1 MRHYVIENS
10 REQRLMNWIDAKI
23 PLGIHRDLAIVAI
36 SAFIW
41 GLGEGLFIFFL
52 PLALQR
58 WPTDAVQIG
67 AVLSMIGVTMAVVQV
82 PAGYF
87 SDRFGARPLI
97 FASLLLGIASA
108 IVMAAARSLPFFVA
122 GLLAYGCTS
131 FISAPMNSYVTSLR
145 GSWTVQRA
153 LTFRAAAFQMGAIVG
168 PILGGWIANTAGLS
182 IVFRYSA
189 GLFLASTLVMS
200 LARRPSE
207 PEHQEASIHFGSPI
221 ANPRF
226 LGLLAVVFFTI
237 IAISVPQ
244 QLTSLYLQNVHHIS
258 IQQIGTM
265 GTIASIGTALTTFS
279 LGNLRVSTGML
290 IGQLLLA
297 GFALLMWRGQSVM
310 AFFAGYFF
318 VGGYQL
324 YRSMALAFS
333 RSLVKV
339 GDTGLAYGLVETG
352 NALAVVIAPLAAGFL
367 YNYRPEAVYIAS
379 LGALVITMGLNMLLF
394 HEKRNE
400 ILPAQT

>member
-1 MRHYVIENS
+1 MHR
-10 REQRLMNWIDAKI
+10 IDTKM

-58 WPTDAVQIG
+58 WNSDAVQIG

-87 SDRFGARPLI
+87 SDRIGTRPLI

-108 IVMAAARSLPFFVA
+108 MVMAAARSLPFFVA

-153 LTFRAAAFQMGAIVG
+153 VTFRAAAFQVGAIVG
-168 PILGGWIANTAGLS
+168 PILGGWIANTAGLA
-182 IVFRYSA
+182 IVFRYAA
-189 GLFLASTLVMS
+189 GLFLASTLVMF
-200 LARRPSE
+200 LAKRPLAL
-207 PEHQEASIHFGSPI
+207 EHQEPLVHRVSPI

-237 IAISVPQ
+237 IALSVPQ
-244 QLTSLYLQNVHHIS
+244 QLTALYLQNVHHLS

-265 GTIASIGTALTTFS
+265 GTIASMGTAIIMLA

-310 AFFAGYFF
+310 AYSVGYFF
-318 VGGYQL
+318 VGGFQL

-352 NALAVVIAPLAAGFL
+352 NALAVVVAPLAAGFL
-367 YNYRPEAVYIAS
+367 YKYRPEAVYIAS
-379 LGALVITMGLNMLLF
+379 LGALVITIGLNRLLS
-394 HEKRNE
+394 HEKRNA

>member
-1 MRHYVIENS
+1 MR
-10 REQRLMNWIDAKI
+10 
-23 PLGIHRDLAIVAI
+23 LGIHRDLAIVAI

-58 WPTDAVQIG
+58 WNSDAVQIG

-87 SDRFGARPLI
+87 SDRFGPRPVI
-97 FASLLLGIASA
+97 FASLLLGIAST

-145 GSWTVQRA
+145 GGWTIQRA
-153 LTFRAAAFQMGAIVG
+153 VTFRAAAFQVGAIVG
-168 PILGGWIANTAGLS
+168 PILGGWIANTAGLA
-182 IVFRYSA
+182 IVFRYAA
-189 GLFLASTLVMS
+189 GLFLASTLVMF
-200 LARRPSE
+200 LARRPVVVA
-207 PEHQEASIHFGSPI
+207 HQEASIHLASPL

-237 IAISVPQ
+237 IAISAPQ
-244 QLTSLYLQNVHHIS
+244 QLTALYLQNVHHLS

-265 GTIASIGTALTTFS
+265 GTIASIGTAIIMFA

-297 GFALLMWRGQSVM
+297 GFALLMWQGQSVI
-310 AFFAGYFF
+310 AYFAGYFF
-318 VGGYQL
+318 VGGFQL

-352 NALAVVIAPLAAGFL
+352 NALAVVVAPLAAGFL

-379 LGALVITMGLNMLLF
+379 LGALTITMGLNRLLF
-394 HEKRNE
+394 HE
-400 ILPAQT
+400 

>member
-1 MRHYVIENS
+1 
-10 REQRLMNWIDAKI
+10 MNWIDRKM

-36 SAFIW
+36 STFIW

-58 WPTDAVQIG
+58 WNSDAVQIG
-67 AVLSMIGVTMAVVQV
+67 TVLSMIGVTMAVVQV
-82 PAGYF
+82 PAGYL
-87 SDRFGARPLI
+87 SDRFGTRPLI

-108 IVMAAARSLPFFVA
+108 LVMAAAPSLPFFVA

-145 GSWTVQRA
+145 GSWIT
-153 LTFRAAAFQMGAIVG
+153 
-168 PILGGWIANTAGLS
+168 NTAGLS
-182 IVFRYSA
+182 TVFRYSA

-200 LARRPSE
+200 LARRSVALE
-207 PEHQEASIHFGSPI
+207 QQEASIHLVSPI
-221 ANPRF
+221 ANTRF

-258 IQQIGTM
+258 IQQIGLM
-265 GTIASIGTALTTFS
+265 GTIASIGTAIIMFS
-279 LGNLRVSTGML
+279 RGNLRVSTGML

-297 GFALLMWRGQSVM
+297 GFALLMWQGQSTIAYYV
-310 AFFAGYFF
+310 GYFF

-352 NALAVVIAPLAAGFL
+352 NALAVVVAPLAAGLL
-367 YNYRPEAVYIAS
+367 YNYRPEAVYMAS
-379 LGALVITMGLNMLLF
+379 LGALAITVGLNMLLF

-400 ILPAQT
+400 ILPAQI

>member
-1 MRHYVIENS
+1 
-10 REQRLMNWIDAKI
+10 MNQTDIQMPW
-23 PLGIHRDLAIVAI
+23 GTQRDLVIVAI

-52 PLALQR
+52 PLALQS
-58 WPTDAVQIG
+58 WNSDAVQIG
-67 AVLSMIGVTMAVVQV
+67 AALSLIGVTMAVVQA

-87 SDRFGARPLI
+87 SDRFGPRPLI

-108 IVMAAARSLPFFVA
+108 IGMAAARSLPFFVA

-131 FISAPMNSYVTSLR
+131 FIGAPMNSYVTSLR

-153 LTFRAAAFQMGAIVG
+153 VTFRGAAFQAGAIVG
-168 PILGGWIANTAGLS
+168 PIAGGWIASTAGLA

-189 GLFLASTLVMS
+189 VLFLLSTLVMC
-200 LARRPSE
+200 LARRPFVL
-207 PEHQEASIHFGSPI
+207 EHQEAPVHRVNPI
-221 ANPRF
+221 VNPRF

-237 IAISVPQ
+237 IAIRTPQ
-244 QLTSLYLQNVHHIS
+244 QLTPLYLQDVHHIS

-265 GTIASIGTALTTFS
+265 GTIASIGTAIIMFS
-279 LGNLRVSTGML
+279 LGNLRTSTGML

-297 GFALLMWRGQSVM
+297 GFALLMWKGQSLM
-310 AFFAGYFF
+310 AYFVGYFF
-318 VGGYQL
+318 VSGSQL

-333 RSLVKV
+333 RSLVRV

-352 NALAVVIAPLAAGFL
+352 NALAVVVAPLAAGFL

-379 LGALVITMGLNMLLF
+379 IVALAITVGLNTLLF
-394 HEKRNE
+394 IREKHDE
-400 ILPAQT
+400 ILPAQP

>member
-1 MRHYVIENS
+1 
-10 REQRLMNWIDAKI
+10 MNRIDTKM
-23 PLGIHRDLAIVAI
+23 PWGIHRDLVIVAI
-36 SAFIW
+36 SSVIE

-58 WPTDAVQIG
+58 WNTDAVKIG
-67 AVLSMIGVTMAVVQV
+67 AVLSMIGIMMAVVQV

-87 SDRFGARPLI
+87 SDRFGTRPLI
-97 FASLLLGIASA
+97 FAALILAIAST
-108 IVMAAARSLPFFVA
+108 IMMAEARSLPFFVA
-122 GLLAYGCTS
+122 GLLAYACTS

-145 GSWTVQRA
+145 GRWTVQRA
-153 LTFRAAAFQMGAIVG
+153 VTLRASAFQVGAIVG

-182 IVFRYSA
+182 VVFRYAA
-189 GLFLASTLVMS
+189 GLFLASTLVLS
-200 LARRPSE
+200 LARRPVGLA
-207 PEHQEASIHFGSPI
+207 HQEPSLPLVSPI

-244 QLTSLYLQNVHHIS
+244 QLTALYLQNVRHLS

-265 GTIASIGTALTTFS
+265 GAIASIGAAIITFA

-297 GFALLMWRGQSVM
+297 VFALLMWQGQSVI
-310 AFFAGYFF
+310 AYFVGYFF
-318 VGGYQL
+318 VGGYHL

-352 NALAVVIAPLAAGFL
+352 NALAVVVAPLAAGFL

-379 LGALVITMGLNMLLF
+379 LGALAITVALNRLF
-394 HEKRNE
+394 FYEK
-400 ILPAQT
+400 

>member
-1 MRHYVIENS
+1 
-10 REQRLMNWIDAKI
+10 MNWIDTKL

-58 WPTDAVQIG
+58 WNSDAVQIG
-67 AVLSMIGVTMAVVQV
+67 TVLSMIGGTIAVVQV

-87 SDRFGARPLI
+87 SDRFGTRPLI

-108 IVMAAARSLPFFVA
+108 IVMAAAQSLPFFVA

-145 GSWTVQRA
+145 GSWTIQRA
-153 LTFRAAAFQMGAIVG
+153 VTFRAGAFQVGAILG
-168 PILGGWIANTAGLS
+168 PMLGGWIANTSGLS

-189 GLFLASTLVMS
+189 GLFLASALVMS
-200 LARRPSE
+200 LARRPLE
-207 PEHQEASIHFGSPI
+207 TKHQEASIHLVSPI

-226 LGLLAVVFFTI
+226 LGLMAVVFFTI

-244 QLTSLYLQNVHHIS
+244 QLTSLYLQDVHHIS

-265 GTIASIGTALTTFS
+265 GTVASIGTAIIVFS

-290 IGQLLLA
+290 IGQFLLA
-297 GFALLMWRGQSVM
+297 GFALLMWQGQSVT
-310 AFFAGYFF
+310 AYFAGYFF

-333 RSLVKV
+333 RSLVKI

-352 NALAVVIAPLAAGFL
+352 NALAVVVAPLAAGFL

-379 LGALVITMGLNMLLF
+379 LGALAVTAGLNMLLF
-394 HEKRNE
+394 HKKRNE
-400 ILPAQT
+400 IFPAQHDG

>member
-1 MRHYVIENS
+1 
-10 REQRLMNWIDAKI
+10 MNRIDTKM
-23 PLGIHRDLAIVAI
+23 PFGIHRDLAIVVI

-41 GLGEGLFIFFL
+41 GLGEGLFIFFI
-52 PLALQR
+52 PLALQS
-58 WPTDAVQIG
+58 WNTDVVQIG
-67 AVLSMIGVTMAVVQV
+67 AVLSMIGGAMAVVQV

-87 SDRFGARPLI
+87 SDRFGTRPII
-97 FASLLLGIASA
+97 FASLLLGIAA
-108 IVMAAARSLPFFVA
+108 AVVMAAANSLPFFVA

-153 LTFRAAAFQMGAIVG
+153 VTFRAAAFQVGAIVG
-168 PILGGWIANTAGLS
+168 PILGGWIANTDGLF

-200 LARRPSE
+200 LARRPLVL
-207 PEHQEASIHFGSPI
+207 EHQEASIHLVSPI

-237 IAISVPQ
+237 IAINIPQ

-265 GTIASIGTALTTFS
+265 GTIAIIGTAIIVFS

-297 GFALLMWRGQSVM
+297 GFALLMWQGQSVM
-310 AFFAGYFF
+310 AYFAGYFL
-318 VGGYQL
+318 VGGSQL

-352 NALAVVIAPLAAGFL
+352 NALAVVVAPLAAGFL

-379 LGALVITMGLNMLLF
+379 LGALAITMGLNRLLF

-400 ILPAQT
+400 ILPARA

>member
-1 MRHYVIENS
+1 
-10 REQRLMNWIDAKI
+10 MNRIDTKL

-58 WPTDAVQIG
+58 WNSDAVQIG
-67 AVLSMIGVTMAVVQV
+67 GVLSLIGVTMAVVQV

-87 SDRFGARPLI
+87 SDRFGTRPLI
-97 FASLLLGIASA
+97 FASLILGIASA
-108 IVMAAARSLPFFVA
+108 IVMAAARSLPFFVT

-145 GSWTVQRA
+145 GIWTVQRA
-153 LTFRAAAFQMGAIVG
+153 LTFRAAAFQVGAVVG

-189 GLFLASTLVMS
+189 GLFLVSTLVMS
-200 LARRPSE
+200 FARRPL
-207 PEHQEASIHFGSPI
+207 PLVLEHQEASIHLVSPI

-244 QLTSLYLQNVHHIS
+244 QLTSLYLQNVHHLS

-265 GTIASIGTALTTFS
+265 GTIASIGTAIIMFS

-297 GFALLMWRGQSVM
+297 GFALLMWRGQGAIAYFV
-310 AFFAGYFF
+310 GYFF

-324 YRSMALAFS
+324 YHSMAMAFS

-352 NALAVVIAPLAAGFL
+352 NALAVVVAPLAAGFL
-367 YNYRPEAVYIAS
+367 YNFRPEAVYIAS
-379 LGALVITMGLNMLLF
+379 LGALAITVGLNRLVF

-400 ILPAQT
+400 ILPMQT

>member
-1 MRHYVIENS
+1 
-10 REQRLMNWIDAKI
+10 MNWIDTKM

-36 SAFIW
+36 SESIW
-41 GLGEGLFIFFL
+41 GLGEGLFIYFL

-58 WPTDAVQIG
+58 WNTDAVQIG

-87 SDRFGARPLI
+87 SDRFGTRPLI
-97 FASLLLGIASA
+97 FAALLLGIASA
-108 IVMAAARSLPFFVA
+108 IVMAAARSLPFFVV

-153 LTFRAAAFQMGAIVG
+153 VTFRAAAFQVGAIFG
-168 PILGGWIANTAGLS
+168 PILGGWIANTYGLS

-189 GLFLASTLVMS
+189 GLFMVSTLVMS
-200 LARRPSE
+200 LARRPIVL
-207 PEHQEASIHFGSPI
+207 EHQEASIHLVSPI

-226 LGLLAVVFFTI
+226 LGLLAIVFFTI

-244 QLTSLYLQNVHHIS
+244 QLTSLYLLNVQHLS
-258 IQQIGTM
+258 MQQIGLM
-265 GTIASIGTALTTFS
+265 GTIASIGTAMIMFS

-297 GFALLMWRGQSVM
+297 GFALLMWQGQSAM
-310 AFFAGYFF
+310 AYYVGYFF

-324 YRSMALAFS
+324 YRSMVLAFS
-333 RSLVKV
+333 RSFVKV

-352 NALAVVIAPLAAGFL
+352 NALAVIVAPLAAGFL

-379 LGALVITMGLNMLLF
+379 LGALAITVVLNMLLF
-394 HEKRNE
+394 REKRNE

>member
-1 MRHYVIENS
+1 
-10 REQRLMNWIDAKI
+10 MNRIDTKML
-23 PLGIHRDLAIVAI
+23 LGIQRNLAIVAI
-36 SAFIW
+36 STFIW

-58 WPTDAVQIG
+58 WDTDAVQIG

-87 SDRFGARPLI
+87 SDRFGTRPLI
-97 FASLLLGIASA
+97 FASLLLGIGSA
-108 IVMAAARSLPFFVA
+108 IVMGAARSLPFFVA

-131 FISAPMNSYVTSLR
+131 FISAPMNSYVTSSR
-145 GSWTVQRA
+145 GSWSVQRA
-153 LTFRAAAFQMGAIVG
+153 VTFRAAAFQVGAILG
-168 PILGGWIANTAGLS
+168 PIAGGWIANTAGLS

-200 LARRPSE
+200 LARRPSVLE
-207 PEHQEASIHFGSPI
+207 QQEASIHLASPI

-244 QLTSLYLQNVHHIS
+244 QLTSLYLQNVHHLS

-265 GTIASIGTALTTFS
+265 GTIASIGTAIIMFS

-297 GFALLMWRGQSVM
+297 GFALLMWRGQSAIAYFV
-310 AFFAGYFF
+310 GYFF

-333 RSLVKV
+333 RSLVRV

-352 NALAVVIAPLAAGFL
+352 NALAVVAAPLAAGIL
-367 YNYRPEAVYIAS
+367 YNYRPEAVYIAT
-379 LGALVITMGLNMLLF
+379 LCALAITVGLNTLLF
-394 HEKRNE
+394 HESAVRFFLLRRNG
-400 ILPAQT
+400 

>member
-1 MRHYVIENS
+1 
-10 REQRLMNWIDAKI
+10 MNRIDTKM
-23 PLGIHRDLAIVAI
+23 PLGIQPDLAIVAL
-36 SAFIW
+36 STLLW

-58 WPTDAVQIG
+58 WNTDAVQIG
-67 AVLSMIGVTMAVVQV
+67 AVLSMIGVMMAVVQV

-97 FASLLLGIASA
+97 FASQLLGIASA
-108 IVMAAARSLPFFVA
+108 IVMAAAHSLPLFVA

-153 LTFRAAAFQMGAIVG
+153 VTFRAGAFQVGAIAG
-168 PILGGWIANTAGLS
+168 PILGGWIANTDGLS
-182 IVFRYSA
+182 TVFRYSA
-189 GLFLASTLVMS
+189 GLFVAATLVMC
-200 LARRPSE
+200 LARRPVVL
-207 PEHQEASIHFGSPI
+207 EHPEASIHLVSPL

-244 QLTSLYLQNVHHIS
+244 QLTSLYLQNVQHIS
-258 IQQIGTM
+258 IQQIGIM
-265 GTIASIGTALTTFS
+265 GTIASIGTAIIMFS

-297 GFALLMWRGQSVM
+297 GFALLMWRGQSAIAYFV
-310 AFFAGYFF
+310 GYFF

-352 NALAVVIAPLAAGFL
+352 NALAVVVAPLAAGVL
-367 YNYRPEAVYIAS
+367 YSYRPEAVYMAS
-379 LGALVITMGLNMLLF
+379 LGALAITIGLNMLLF
-394 HEKRNE
+394 HEKRKE
-400 ILPAQT
+400 ILPAEM

>member
-1 MRHYVIENS
+1 M
-10 REQRLMNWIDAKI
+10 QLIDTKM
-23 PLGIHRDLAIVAI
+23 PWGIQRDLAIVAI
-36 SAFIW
+36 STFIW
-41 GLGEGLFIFFL
+41 GLGEGLFIYFL
-52 PLALQR
+52 PLELQR
-58 WPTDAVQIG
+58 WNTDAVQIG

-87 SDRFGARPLI
+87 SDRFGPRPII

-131 FISAPMNSYVTSLR
+131 FISAPLNSYYTSLR
-145 GSWTVQRA
+145 GSWSVQRA
-153 LTFRAAAFQMGAIVG
+153 VALHAAAFQGGAIVG

-182 IVFRYSA
+182 SVFWYSA

-200 LARRPSE
+200 FAKRPVALE
-207 PEHQEASIHFGSPI
+207 QQGASIHLVNPI
-221 ANPRF
+221 TNPRF

-237 IAISVPQ
+237 IVISVPQ
-244 QLTSLYLQNVHHIS
+244 QLTSLYLQDVQHIS
-258 IQQIGTM
+258 IQQIGIM
-265 GTIASIGTALTTFS
+265 GTIASIGTVIIMFA

-297 GFALLMWRGQSVM
+297 GFALLMWRGQSVL
-310 AFFAGYFF
+310 AYFVGYFF

-352 NALAVVIAPLAAGFL
+352 NALAVVVAPLAAGFL

-379 LGALVITMGLNMLLF
+379 LGALALTMGLNRLLF
-394 HEKRNE
+394 HEK
-400 ILPAQT
+400 ILL

>member
-1 MRHYVIENS
+1 MN
-10 REQRLMNWIDAKI
+10 RLDTQM

-58 WPTDAVQIG
+58 WNTDAVQIG
-67 AVLSMIGVTMAVVQV
+67 TVLSMIGVTMAVVQA

-87 SDRFGARPLI
+87 SDRFGTRPLI

-153 LTFRAAAFQMGAIVG
+153 VTFRAAAFQVGAIVG

-200 LARRPSE
+200 LARRPIVL
-207 PEHQEASIHFGSPI
+207 EHQEASIHLVSPI

-237 IAISVPQ
+237 IAINVPQ
-244 QLTSLYLQNVHHIS
+244 QLTSLYLQNVHHLS

-265 GTIASIGTALTTFS
+265 GTIASIGTAIIMFS
-279 LGNLRVSTGML
+279 LGNLRISTGML

-297 GFALLMWRGQSVM
+297 GFALLMWRGQGAIAYFV
-310 AFFAGYFF
+310 GYFF

-324 YRSMALAFS
+324 YLSMALAFS

-352 NALAVVIAPLAAGFL
+352 NALAVVVAPLAAGFL
-367 YNYRPEAVYIAS
+367 YNFRPVAVYIVS
-379 LGALVITMGLNMLLF
+379 LGALAITMILNRLLF

-400 ILPAQT
+400 ILPTQT

>member
-1 MRHYVIENS
+1 
-10 REQRLMNWIDAKI
+10 MNRINTNM
-23 PLGIHRDLAIVAI
+23 PLGIPRDLAIVAI
-36 SAFIW
+36 SELIW

-58 WPTDAVQIG
+58 WNTDAVQIG
-67 AVLSMIGVTMAVVQV
+67 AVLSMIGATMAVVQV
-82 PAGYF
+82 PAGYL
-87 SDRFGARPLI
+87 SDRFGTRPLI
-97 FASLLLGIASA
+97 FAALLLGIASA

-122 GLLAYGCTS
+122 GLLAYGSTS
-131 FISAPMNSYVTSLR
+131 FISAPVNSYVTSSR
-145 GSWTVQRA
+145 GSWTIQRA
-153 LTFRAAAFQMGAIVG
+153 VTFRTAAFQAGAIVG

-182 IVFRYSA
+182 IVFRYAA
-189 GLFLASTLVMS
+189 GIFLASTLVMS
-200 LARRPSE
+200 LARRPLVLE
-207 PEHQEASIHFGSPI
+207 RQETSIHLANPI

-244 QLTSLYLQNVHHIS
+244 QLTALYLQNVHHIS

-265 GTIASIGTALTTFS
+265 GTIANIGTAIIVFS

-297 GFALLMWRGQSVM
+297 GFALLMWQGQSVM
-310 AFFAGYFF
+310 AYYAGYFF
-318 VGGYQL
+318 IGGYQL

-333 RSLVKV
+333 RSMVNV

-352 NALAVVIAPLAAGFL
+352 NALAVVVAPVAAGFL
-367 YNYRPEAVYIAS
+367 YHYQPEAVYIAS
-379 LGALVITMGLNMLLF
+379 LGALAITVGLNRLLF
-394 HEKRNE
+394 LHEKRDE
-400 ILPAQT
+400 PFPAQT

>member
-1 MRHYVIENS
+1 
-10 REQRLMNWIDAKI
+10 MNRIDIKM

-58 WPTDAVQIG
+58 WNSDAVQIG

-87 SDRFGARPLI
+87 SDRFGTRPLI

-145 GSWTVQRA
+145 GSWTIQRA
-153 LTFRAAAFQMGAIVG
+153 VTFRAAAFQVGAIVG
-168 PILGGWIANTAGLS
+168 PMLGGWIAHTSGLS

-189 GLFLASTLVMS
+189 GFFLASTLVMR
-200 LARRPSE
+200 LARRPLVL
-207 PEHQEASIHFGSPI
+207 EHQEASIHLVSPI

-226 LGLLAVVFFTI
+226 LGLLAVVFCTI
-237 IAISVPQ
+237 IAVSVPQ

-265 GTIASIGTALTTFS
+265 GTIASIGTAIIVFS
-279 LGNLRVSTGML
+279 LGNLRLSTGML

-297 GFALLMWRGQSVM
+297 GFALLMWQGQSVI
-310 AFFAGYFF
+310 AYFAGYFF
-318 VGGYQL
+318 VGGYHL

-333 RSLVKV
+333 RSLVRV

-352 NALAVVIAPLAAGFL
+352 NALAVVVAPLAAGLL
-367 YNYRPEAVYIAS
+367 YNYQPEAVYVAS
-379 LGALVITMGLNMLLF
+379 LGALAITVGLNRLLF

-400 ILPAQT
+400 SLPTQT

>member
-1 MRHYVIENS
+1 
-10 REQRLMNWIDAKI
+10 MNRINTKM
-23 PLGIHRDLAIVAI
+23 PLGIPRDLAIVAI
-36 SAFIW
+36 SEFIW

-58 WPTDAVQIG
+58 WNTDTVQIG

-87 SDRFGARPLI
+87 SDRFGTQPLI

-108 IVMAAARSLPFFVA
+108 IVMAVARSLPFFVA

-145 GSWTVQRA
+145 GRWSVQRA
-153 LTFRAAAFQMGAIVG
+153 VTFRTAAFQVGAIVG
-168 PILGGWIANTAGLS
+168 PILGGWIANTVGLS

-200 LARRPSE
+200 LARRSFVL
-207 PEHQEASIHFGSPI
+207 EHQEASIHLVSPI

-244 QLTSLYLQNVHHIS
+244 QLTSLYLQNVHQIS

-265 GTIASIGTALTTFS
+265 GTMASIGTAIIMFS
-279 LGNLRVSTGML
+279 LGNLRVFTGML

-297 GFALLMWRGQSVM
+297 GFALLMWRGKVRSPISRDT
-310 AFFAGYFF
+310 FSSAGTNCTVPWHWLFRAHWSKS
-318 VGGYQL
+318 GIPGWH
-324 YRSMALAFS
+324 MD
-333 RSLVKV
+333 SLRR
-339 GDTGLAYGLVETG
+339 GTL
-352 NALAVVIAPLAAGFL
+352 
-367 YNYRPEAVYIAS
+367 
-379 LGALVITMGLNMLLF
+379 
-394 HEKRNE
+394 
-400 ILPAQT
+400 

>member
-1 MRHYVIENS
+1 M
-10 REQRLMNWIDAKI
+10 
-23 PLGIHRDLAIVAI
+23 PLGIQRDLAIVAI

-58 WPTDAVQIG
+58 WNTDAVQIG

-153 LTFRAAAFQMGAIVG
+153 VTFRAGAFQVGAIAG

-200 LARRPSE
+200 LARRPLVL
-207 PEHQEASIHFGSPI
+207 EHQEASIHLVSPI

-244 QLTSLYLQNVHHIS
+244 QLTSLYLQNVRHIS
-258 IQQIGTM
+258 IKQIGTM
-265 GTIASIGTALTTFS
+265 GTIASIGTALIMFS

-297 GFALLMWRGQSVM
+297 GFALLMWRGQSAIAYFV
-310 AFFAGYFF
+310 GYIF

-324 YRSMALAFS
+324 YHSMALAFS

-352 NALAVVIAPLAAGFL
+352 NALAVVVAPLAAGIL
-367 YNYRPEAVYIAS
+367 YNYRPEAMYIAS
-379 LGALVITMGLNMLLF
+379 LGSLAVTVCLNILLF
-394 HEKRNE
+394 HEKRDE
-400 ILPAQT
+400 ILSSQS

>member
-1 MRHYVIENS
+1 MH
-10 REQRLMNWIDAKI
+10 
-23 PLGIHRDLAIVAI
+23 LGIQRDLAIVAI

-58 WPTDAVQIG
+58 WNSDAVQIG

-87 SDRFGARPLI
+87 SDRFGPRPLI

-145 GSWTVQRA
+145 GGWTIQRA
-153 LTFRAAAFQMGAIVG
+153 VTFRAAAFQVGAIVG
-168 PILGGWIANTAGLS
+168 PILGGWIANTAGLA
-182 IVFRYSA
+182 IVFRYAA
-189 GLFLASTLVMS
+189 GLFLASTLVMF
-200 LARRPSE
+200 LARRPVVVA
-207 PEHQEASIHFGSPI
+207 HQAASIDLVSPL

-237 IAISVPQ
+237 IAISAPQ
-244 QLTSLYLQNVHHIS
+244 QLTSLYLQNVHRLS

-265 GTIASIGTALTTFS
+265 GTIASIGTAIIMFA

-297 GFALLMWRGQSVM
+297 GFALLMWQGQSVI
-310 AFFAGYFF
+310 AYFAGYFF
-318 VGGYQL
+318 VGGFQL

-352 NALAVVIAPLAAGFL
+352 NALAVVVAPLAAGFL

-379 LGALVITMGLNMLLF
+379 LGALTITMGLNRLLF
-394 HEKRNE
+394 HE
-400 ILPAQT
+400 

>member
-1 MRHYVIENS
+1 
-10 REQRLMNWIDAKI
+10 
-23 PLGIHRDLAIVAI
+23 
-36 SAFIW
+36 
-41 GLGEGLFIFFL
+41 
-52 PLALQR
+52 
-58 WPTDAVQIG
+58 
-67 AVLSMIGVTMAVVQV
+67 VQV

-87 SDRFGARPLI
+87 SDRFGSRPII
-97 FASLLLGIASA
+97 FASLILGITSA

-145 GSWTVQRA
+145 GNWSVQRA
-153 LTFRAAAFQMGAIVG
+153 VTFRSAAFQVGAIMG
-168 PILGGWIANTAGLS
+168 PILGGLIANTAGLS

-200 LARRPSE
+200 FASHPLL
-207 PEHQEASIHFGSPI
+207 EHQEAPIHLVSPI

-226 LGLLAVVFFTI
+226 LGLLAVIFFTI

-244 QLTSLYLQNVHHIS
+244 QLTSLYLQNVRQIS
-258 IQQIGTM
+258 IQQIGIM
-265 GTIASIGTALTTFS
+265 GTIASIGTAIIMLS
-279 LGNLRVSTGML
+279 LGNLSVSTGML
-290 IGQLLLA
+290 VGQLLLV
-297 GFALLMWRGQSVM
+297 GFALLLWRGQNVI
-310 AFFAGYFF
+310 AYFIGYFF

-352 NALAVVIAPLAAGFL
+352 NALAVIVAPLAAGLL
-367 YNYRPEAVYIAS
+367 YNFRPEAVYIAS
-379 LGALVITMGLNMLLF
+379 LGALAITVGLNRLLF
-394 HEKRNE
+394 YEKRNK
-400 ILPAQT
+400 IIPTQT

>member
-1 MRHYVIENS
+1 
-10 REQRLMNWIDAKI
+10 MNRIDKKI
-23 PLGIHRDLAIVAI
+23 PWSIERDLVIVAV
-36 SAFIW
+36 SALIW

-52 PLALQR
+52 PLTLQR
-58 WPTDAVQIG
+58 WNSDAVQIG
-67 AVLSMIGVTMAVVQV
+67 TVLSMIGITMAVAQV

-87 SDRFGARPLI
+87 SDRFGARPII

-153 LTFRAAAFQMGAIVG
+153 VTFRAAAFQVGAILG

-182 IVFRYSA
+182 VIFRYSA
-189 GLFLASTLVMS
+189 GLFLASTLVMF
-200 LARRPSE
+200 LARRPLE
-207 PEHQEASIHFGSPI
+207 LENREASIHLLSPI

-244 QLTSLYLQNVHHIS
+244 QLTSLYLQDVHHIS
-258 IQQIGTM
+258 IGQIGAM
-265 GTIASIGTALTTFS
+265 GTIASIGTAIIMFS

-297 GFALLMWRGQSVM
+297 GFALLMWRGQS
-310 AFFAGYFF
+310 AIAWFLGYFF
-318 VGGYQL
+318 VGGFQL
-324 YRSMALAFS
+324 YRAMALAFS

-352 NALAVVIAPLAAGFL
+352 NALAFVVAPLAAGLL

-379 LGALVITMGLNMLLF
+379 LGALAITVVLNMLLF

>member
-1 MRHYVIENS
+1 M
-10 REQRLMNWIDAKI
+10 

-36 SAFIW
+36 SALIW

-58 WPTDAVQIG
+58 WDTDAVQIG
-67 AVLSMIGVTMAVVQV
+67 AVLSLIGVTMAVVQV

-87 SDRFGARPLI
+87 SDRFGTRPLI
-97 FASLLLGIASA
+97 FASLILGIASA
-108 IVMAAARSLPFFVA
+108 IVMAVAGSLPFFVA

-145 GSWTVQRA
+145 GSWTIQRA
-153 LTFRAAAFQMGAIVG
+153 VTFRTAAFQVGAILG

-182 IVFRYSA
+182 TVFWYSA
-189 GLFLASTLVMS
+189 GLFLASTLVMA
-200 LARRPSE
+200 LARRPSVLE
-207 PEHQEASIHFGSPI
+207 PQEASLHLVNPI

-226 LGLLAVVFFTI
+226 RGLLAVVFFTI

-244 QLTSLYLQNVHHIS
+244 QLTSLYLQDVHHIS
-258 IQQIGTM
+258 IQEIGTM
-265 GTIASIGTALTTFS
+265 GTIASIGTAVIMFS

-297 GFALLMWRGQSVM
+297 GFALFMWQGQSVLV
-310 AFFAGYFF
+310 FFAGYFL

-324 YRSMALAFS
+324 YHSMALAFS

-352 NALAVVIAPLAAGFL
+352 NALAVVVAPLAAGSL

-379 LGALVITMGLNMLLF
+379 LGALAITVGLNILLF

-400 ILPAQT
+400 ILPTQM

>member
-1 MRHYVIENS
+1 
-10 REQRLMNWIDAKI
+10 MNRIDTKM

-58 WPTDAVQIG
+58 WNTDAVQIG

-82 PAGYF
+82 PAGYL
-87 SDRFGARPLI
+87 SDRFGPRPLI
-97 FASLLLGIASA
+97 FAALLLGIASA
-108 IVMAAARSLPFFVA
+108 IVMAAAHSLPFFVA
-122 GLLAYGCTS
+122 GLLAYACTS
-131 FISAPMNSYVTSLR
+131 FCSAPMHSYVTSLR
-145 GSWTVQRA
+145 GSWTIQRA
-153 LTFRAAAFQMGAIVG
+153 VTFRAAAFQVGAILG

-200 LARRPSE
+200 LARRPLVL
-207 PEHQEASIHFGSPI
+207 EHKEASIQLVNPI

-226 LGLLAVVFFTI
+226 LGLLVVVFFTI
-237 IAISVPQ
+237 TAISVPQ
-244 QLTSLYLQNVHHIS
+244 QLTSLYLQDVRHIS

-265 GTIASIGTALTTFS
+265 GTIATIGAVIIMFS
-279 LGNLRVSTGML
+279 LGNLPVSIGML

-297 GFALLMWRGQSVM
+297 GFALLMLRGQGVI
-310 AFFAGYFF
+310 AWFLGYFF
-318 VGGYQL
+318 VGGFQL
-324 YRSMALAFS
+324 YHSMALAFS

-352 NALAVVIAPLAAGFL
+352 TALAFVVAPLAAGFL

-379 LGALVITMGLNMLLF
+379 LGALAITVGLNMLLF
-394 HEKRNE
+394 HERRNE
-400 ILPAQT
+400 ILPAQM